1 MKLLERRKATQ
12 VRKKREARRESR
24 TILRLASLLSRRM
37 VAGCLNG
44 EYAGSLSS
52 KEPMMFLCNSDK
64 AGGRK
69 VGSENNN
76 GNKRCQARTDVLPI
90 SSDRKA
96 KDVGFAVFVLGT

>member
-44 EYAGSLSS
+44 EYGGSLSS
-52 KEPMMFLCNSDK
+52 KEPMMFLCNNDK

-76 GNKRCQARTDVLPI
+76 ETSDAKQGRTFCRSALIGKRRM
-90 SSDRKA
+90 
-96 KDVGFAVFVLGT
+96 